1 LFVENVLQNRAHS
14 RIVDKVD
21 QLWIKEENNTENSED
36 TTQAIQDSTQKK
48 METAESTTH
57 MV

>member
-1 LFVENVLQNRAHS
+1 VLQNRAHS